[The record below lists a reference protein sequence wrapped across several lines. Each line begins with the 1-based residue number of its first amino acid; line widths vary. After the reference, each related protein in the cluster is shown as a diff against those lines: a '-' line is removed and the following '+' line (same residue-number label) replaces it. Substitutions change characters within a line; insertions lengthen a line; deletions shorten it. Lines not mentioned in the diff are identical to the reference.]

1 MKMRI
6 AIVEADIV
14 GVTAGA
20 RAALAAVGIDA
31 DIGQS
36 AASM

>member
-6 AIVEADIV
+6 AIVEAGIF

-20 RAALAAVGIDA
+20 RAARLHWTEHHA
-31 DIGQS
+31 DV
-36 AASM
+36 A